1 MRNQSVIKNQVVIK
15 KSDLRVNS
23 QCQEKSITT
32 EENSECNIKIQMVKR
47 LMEKKEELLR
57 VKA

>member
-47 LMEKKEELLR
+47 LMEKKR
-57 VKA
+57 SF